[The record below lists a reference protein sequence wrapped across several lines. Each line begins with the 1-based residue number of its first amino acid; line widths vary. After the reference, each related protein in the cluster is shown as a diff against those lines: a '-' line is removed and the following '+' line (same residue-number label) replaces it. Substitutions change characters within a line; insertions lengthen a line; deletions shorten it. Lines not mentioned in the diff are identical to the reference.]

1 MRSRPPTP
9 LAARLFSHS
18 VSSGRKSSELTQTT
32 GRYVELPDNHQT
44 RSPMS
49 SEPEPEDSSRRN
61 NAILT
66 DHHQPL
72 PWIDYH
78 WSMLHITRLMSP
90 IQSEMHRGCSREAFL
105 RTRKPNACQFA
116 NYGALRLT
124 SKLGT
129 SLSAPRFLQDIR
141 HACRM
146 SSLK

>member
-1 MRSRPPTP
+1 MRSCPPPP
-9 LAARLFSHS
+9 LAAHVFSHS
-18 VSSGRKSSELTQTT
+18 VSSGRKSSELTHTT
-32 GRYVELPDNHQT
+32 GRYVGLPDNRQT

-90 IQSEMHRGCSREAFL
+90 IQSEMHRSCSREAFL
-105 RTRKPNACQFA
+105 RTRKPDACQFA
-116 NYGALRLT
+116 NYGVLRLT

-129 SLSAPRFLQDIR
+129 FLSAPRFL
-141 HACRM
+141 
-146 SSLK
+146 